1 MGLIEASAIIKE
13 YMAFIKHSEFP
24 CISAK
29 AAMMNQNIKYMVA
42 DHMAC
47 PKDDLSV
54 LKFLYNFVDDYR
66 KSDKLYHSAVIIFQG
81 PEIINEEVFDK
92 YLWDR
97 LQSLANLDSQNY
109 KYDSR
114 VSSDPSSARFSF
126 SIKEEAFYII
136 GLHPLNTRQAR
147 KFIYPAMVFNPHAQ
161 FEQLRKSNKYESI
174 KRAVRKRDIALCGSI
189 NPMLT
194 DFGHLSEVFQY
205 SGRKYDS
212 DWECPLQLKHSTN
225 EHNSST

>member
-1 MGLIEASAIIKE
+1 MESTVDAAIIKE
-13 YMAFIKHSEFP
+13 FMTFIKDREFP
-24 CISAK
+24 CIAAK
-29 AAMMNQNIKYMVA
+29 AAMMSQNIKCMVA

-47 PKDDLSV
+47 PKDDRAA
-54 LKFLYNFVDDYR
+54 LKFLYDFVDDYR
-66 KSDKLYHSAVIIFQG
+66 KSDKFYHSAAIIFKG
-81 PEIINEEVFDK
+81 PEIVNEEVFDK
-92 YLWDR
+92 YLWGR

-109 KYDSR
+109 KYDAR
-114 VSSDPSSARFSF
+114 VSSDPSSACFSF

-136 GLHPLNTRQAR
+136 GLHQFNTRQAR
-147 KFIYPAMVFNPHAQ
+147 KFRYPVMVFNPHAQ
-161 FEQLRKSNKYESI
+161 FEQLRKSNKYENI
-174 KRAVRKRDIALCGSI
+174 KKAVRKRDIALSGSI

-212 DWECPLQLKHSTN
+212 DWECPLRLKHSTN